1 MVELIPSQLDNVFHA
16 LGDATR
22 RQMLREMASGE
33 HTVSELAAPFQMS
46 LAAASK
52 HIKVLEAAGLL
63 RREVRGRQ
71 HVCSLGHEPLA
82 SAFDWLKTYEIFWT
96 QRLDALEQLL
106 LQPPTPPAPP
116 ISQPIVKL
124 QGENND

>member
-22 RQMLREMASGE
+22 RHMLREMASGE
-33 HTVSELAAPFQMS
+33 RTVSELAAPFDMS

-63 RREVRGRQ
+63 RREVHGRQ
-71 HVCSLGHEPLA
+71 HVCSLGPWPLA
-82 SAFDWLKTYEIFWT
+82 SAFEWLQFYEIFWAS
-96 QRLDALEQLL
+96 RLDVLAQLL
-106 LQPPTPPAPP
+106 REPP
-116 ISQPIVKL
+116 IPPVPPVSPPHRQTSRRK
-124 QGENND
+124 Q